1 VLDLEVDSGE
11 GWLCGEFKTT
21 GTSLYD
27 WQLRRDMAENGILIQ
42 EEEEEVARDGAGW
55 KVYAMLH

>member
-1 VLDLEVDSGE
+1 
-11 GWLCGEFKTT
+11 
-21 GTSLYD
+21 
-27 WQLRRDMAENGILIQ
+27 MAENGILIQ